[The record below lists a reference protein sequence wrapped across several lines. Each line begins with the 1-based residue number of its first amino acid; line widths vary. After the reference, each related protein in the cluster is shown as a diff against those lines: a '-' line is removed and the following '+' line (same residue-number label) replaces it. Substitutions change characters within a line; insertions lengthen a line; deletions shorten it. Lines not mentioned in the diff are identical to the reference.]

1 MRKLYFAFFLLFV
14 VSACQDPSV
23 KRVVPIDRIDSS
35 GVYIS
40 YIFKKKDY
48 QKQFPLEVRAKG
60 FCTQDSMVIRI
71 NPDAPREV
79 EMESI
84 IYRPGH

>member
-23 KRVVPIDRIDSS
+23 KQLVPIDHIDSS

-40 YIFKKKDY
+40 YIFKNKDY
-48 QKQFPLEVRAKG
+48 QKQFPLAVRAKG
-60 FCTQDSMVIRI
+60 FCTPDSMVIRI
-71 NPDAPREV
+71 NPEAPGEV

-84 IYRPGH
+84 TYGPGH